1 MRKDDLAARLL
12 AVMTRMVT
20 FFRADEYQAA
30 KFGLERAIVTGTS
43 ESFDLSRDDESI
55 MRELFD
61 RALNDSALL
70 KVERKTKAL
79 NLASIERARDI
90 LSESFREELPE

>member
-20 FFRADEYQAA
+20 FFRADEYRAA
-30 KFGLERAIVTGTS
+30 KFGLERAIVAGTS
-43 ESFDLSRDDESI
+43 ESFDLDRDDESI
-55 MRELFD
+55 MREMFD
-61 RALNDSALL
+61 RSLGDSALL
-70 KVERKTKAL
+70 KIERKTKAL
-79 NLASIERARDI
+79 DLASIGRARDI